1 MQRARKWQAVL
12 AISFL
17 LVTSSVRGI
26 SEVPASER
34 RTLLDLI
41 EQVAGDSSISS
52 SRESGRVVSR
62 RYNVGVAQSAEHAN
76 RRLSS
81 RERSA
86 ASPRSSSKRPTEIFS
101 RDSTL
106 KEKFLNHFTAHS
118 PYLTGKPAEHTRLLI
133 PWEHLDMTSSDGADT
148 RPSPQFLEAHI
159 EVIHKPGKDPGRTQD
174 PVLTTDPLPCAGPV
188 WSVPAQYAPGD
199 ISGIEDTA
207 TQAQWFSDF
216 KV

>member
-1 MQRARKWQAVL
+1 MCLSCLPPFFFLRITKREMQRARKWQAVL

-106 KEKFLNHFTAHS
+106 KEKFLNHFTAGRVIVSAECTKQFLRLYHNTKDC
-118 PYLTGKPAEHTRLLI
+118 LKPTYVRRCARLLTRL
-133 PWEHLDMTSSDGADT
+133 AQ
-148 RPSPQFLEAHI
+148 SPL
-159 EVIHKPGKDPGRTQD
+159 
-174 PVLTTDPLPCAGPV
+174 CA
-188 WSVPAQYAPGD
+188 Q
-199 ISGIEDTA
+199 
-207 TQAQWFSDF
+207 Q
-216 KV
+216 